1 MELTTSQLL
10 DQIDN
15 LETGVIQEP
24 NNLLLHKKLIRLLH
38 KRIQTLEDNESL
50 MIETLQTER
59 SSVKDQKET
68 INTLLNRN
76 KVLRE
81 SNIKLQHE
89 LEEATTYQLSI
100 DHTKE
105 TKNKNENGFFNNEKN
120 KNRETRKMMNK
131 TWGLVEK
138 LDEKATSIEK
148 LTRMQNIPLF
158 ERETSS
164 VTKTTRKASSLR
176 PQRNENN
183 KKSITKTIRSPNSST
198 DRLKLTRLERQVP
211 HLENEIA
218 QKDRE
223 ITRLERIVNQLKT
236 DAEDNE
242 DLISELLPWLRRC
255 YSKLAPNGK
264 IPINLSPIEIA
275 QCKRLINKLIEDFL
289 FDNDLQ
295 EIDPQLPE
303 YKRMEKDVLN
313 TILRMQKTN
322 GLEIAKELVGWD
334 QDQFDYLYA
343 SDIDEI
349 DDEGDYG
356 YGNDNELGEGE
367 NENENENENEE
378 EEEEEEQTFTEL
390 YQTGLIR
397 NIINEMDDNS
407 QAKERAL
414 ELEQMLKEKLKKLM
428 QNNKMQKSRFMDL
441 VKKLIFEKLR
451 IEKEFQEKL
460 KSLTSELEKADQ
472 EIKEIQDDSI
482 DVDFLD
488 LDDGDDFENDL
499 NDNYNE
505 RRVLWENF

>member
-68 INTLLNRN
+68 INTLLARN

-89 LEEATTYQLSI
+89 LDEATTNQLFV

-105 TKNKNENGFFNNEKN
+105 IKNKQENGSFYNRKNKNN
-120 KNRETRKMMNK
+120 ETRNMMNK

-148 LTRMQNIPLF
+148 LTRMQNIPLL

-164 VTKTTRKASSLR
+164 VTKTTRKASSIR

-223 ITRLERIVNQLKT
+223 IKRLERIVNQLKT

-255 YSKLAPNGK
+255 YSKLTPNNK

-275 QCKRLINKLIEDFL
+275 QCKRLINKLIEDSL

-322 GLEIAKELVGWD
+322 GLEIAKELVGWN

-343 SDIDEI
+343 LDIDEI
-349 DDEGDYG
+349 DDDNG
-356 YGNDNELGEGE
+356 YDSDSDSDDDDDDELEEGE
-367 NENENENENEE
+367 NVEE
-378 EEEEEEQTFTEL
+378 EEQQTFTEL
-390 YQTGLIR
+390 YQTGVIR

-414 ELEQMLKEKLKKLM
+414 ELEQMLKDKLKKLM
-428 QNNKMQKSRFMDL
+428 QNNTMQKSKFMDL

-460 KSLTSELEKADQ
+460 KTLTSELEKTDQ
-472 EIKEIQDDSI
+472 EIKEIQDDSTN
-482 DVDFLD
+482 VDFLD
-488 LDDGDDFENDL
+488 LDDEEEFENDS
-499 NDNYNE
+499 NDNFNE
-505 RRVLWENF
+505 SRVLWQNF